1 MFLRELLC
9 ICLVGI
15 SVAPP
20 PPLSPRVNHLLNQ
33 FNLNEYN
40 GLMINEEIDLPVLA
54 QLSEE
59 QLSRMGVRTMGQRI
73 RILNA
78 AKDALAASDQVE
90 QNVIES
96 VGQSENSDEGEEEE
110 LEGEDI
116 DEEGDD
122 EDEGEEEALEG
133 ELEDEEDEDGVQF
146 ELVAKTTTTGK
157 RTHMFN
163 VGDNRYLGRGIKKNG
178 QCFF

>member
-1 MFLRELLC
+1 MT
-9 ICLVGI
+9 
-15 SVAPP
+15 S
-20 PPLSPRVNHLLNQ
+20 
-33 FNLNEYN
+33 
-40 GLMINEEIDLPVLA
+40 EEIDLPVLA

-59 QLSRMGVRTMGQRI
+59 QLSRMGVRTMGQRV

-96 VGQSENSDEGEEEE
+96 VGLSENSDEEGEEEALE
-110 LEGEDI
+110 EEEGE
-116 DEEGDD
+116 EQGD
-122 EDEGEEEALEG
+122 EDEGEEEEEALEG
-133 ELEDEEDEDGVQF
+133 ELEDEEEEGVQF
-146 ELVAKTTTTGK
+146 ELVAKITTTGK

-178 QCFF
+178 QCWFYCNRQNV